1 MSDRTN
7 LEQLILAKHPCV
19 TVATV
24 DEGYALALLREVAVE
39 AGREM
44 WLWTVTEGLREGLL
58 SKAAPLPQTE
68 HPAAALFYL
77 SHNLNSTALV
87 VMLDLPGHLKDERVL
102 RTLRETIEHFEKTG
116 AMLLLIHPAGDL
128 PPAVTSVSTAFDLSF
143 PDKEELEAILKETV
157 RAVAS
162 ERQIQVNLSRHG

>member
-1 MSDRTN
+1 MSDRVK

-19 TVATV
+19 TIASS
-24 DEGYALALLREVAVE
+24 DEGYALTLLRESAVE

-58 SKAAPLPQTE
+58 SKSPALPQTE
-68 HPAAALFYL
+68 HPAAALFHL
-77 SHNLNSTALV
+77 SRNLASPALV
-87 VMLDLPGHLKDERVL
+87 AVLDLPGHLKDERVL

-116 AMLLLIHPAGDL
+116 AMLVMIHPAGDL